1 MHIQL
6 RAFAAVWAL
15 SLAAPAFAQD
25 APAQTG
31 PAPVIRDTDGALTCA
46 QMSEEA
52 ARLSAQMG
60 GRGGEGVFGQIGGV
74 AKAGAAMLIPGAGL
88 LIAGADALTADE
100 RERQEAEALAV
111 QNRWYYLNGLY
122 AGHRCQAAANA
133 AATEAPAPVGPT
145 PPVVVR

>member
-1 MHIQL
+1 MHIQI

-60 GRGGEGVFGQIGGV
+60 GRGGDGVFGQLGGV

-88 LIAGADALTADE
+88 LIAGAILGVAYDLGIASVVAAVLIAN
-100 RERQEAEALAV
+100 ALALV
-111 QNRWYYLNGLY
+111 GLIAVLRSLTY
-122 AGHRCQAAANA
+122 VLHQ
-133 AATEAPAPVGPT
+133 E
-145 PPVVVR
+145 